1 MHFGRNKREYTY
13 GMQVGAYAATCSIDG
28 QDKCIP
34 GAGTYVLPFF
44 SSMQSNFVGFIAC
57 SNEVR
62 IKYGPGS
69 KNPGKSGIFFN

>member
-1 MHFGRNKREYTY
+1 MRQRAVSTDKINAF
-13 GMQVGAYAATCSIDG
+13 QVL
-28 QDKCIP
+28 
-34 GAGTYVLPFF
+34 VLMFCFFF

-69 KNPGKSGIFFN
+69 KNPSRSGIFFLIEINVHGRYH